1 MISKKMRF
9 MASILCMGILLS
21 GCAAKKTEPAGTT
34 TPPAGTTTAP
44 AETKPA
50 ASSKISEK
58 ERTLTV
64 LLSDNTSQPIKN
76 FGPAQQE
83 IFKKTNIKLEFQI
96 VPSSNFNDKKNIL
109 LASNNMPDLAC
120 ITSQDLIQYGPTGIF
135 LPLKSYIDKMPNFKG
150 FWDQYSNMTKY
161 LVGGEL
167 YGLQV
172 VARDETAN
180 GFGPIIRTDLLQKN
194 SLPTPTTFDELLDT
208 LAKLKK
214 LYPDSKPWTGR
225 KGTIQLLKTT
235 TYMLGSGYG
244 DDGLYYDFDVEGGK
258 YVFGPASKEFKKV
271 LEYLSKAYKAG
282 VLDPDFATTT
292 SEQFDSKMSSGK
304 SLFFIDNSGFCL
316 NYTKSLKKIDAN
328 AKLQAI
334 PYLKNSA
341 GQRRAVAYAT
351 TLTDRFY
358 GINAKVK
365 DPDTV
370 IKFMNWMY
378 GKEGSDISNYGVEGV
393 SFKYNSKN
401 EPEFIKDYVM
411 KFKDATPS
419 TYYAVFSD
427 MGITKLNFSLWA
439 ANTRPTFEIE
449 KLVGNWDSLS
459 DEYWALMAKENLSGG
474 AFVQPA
480 VNPALSEKD
489 AEKVKQLKLD
499 LNTMLDQEYNKYI
512 MGVEPID
519 NWDKVIEKQVKLG
532 VRDLEKIYND
542 ANAAYKKK

>member
-1 MISKKMRF
+1 MISKKTRII
-9 MASILCMGILLS
+9 ASILCMGILLP
-21 GCAAKKTEPAGTT
+21 GCSDKKTTPSADTNPAS
-34 TPPAGTTTAP
+34 
-44 AETKPA
+44 
-50 ASSKISEK
+50 SSKISDK

-64 LLSDNTSQPIKN
+64 LMTDSSTQPLKN

-83 IFKKTNIKLEFQI
+83 ILKKTNIKLEYQI

-109 LASNNMPDLAC
+109 LASNNMPDLALVTSKD
-120 ITSQDLIQYGPTGIF
+120 ITQYGPTGIF
-135 LPLKSYIDKMPNFKG
+135 LPLKKYIDKMPNYKG
-150 FWDQYSNMTKY
+150 FWDKNGDMSKY
-161 LVGGEL
+161 LVGDEL
-167 YGLQV
+167 YALQV

-180 GFGPIIRTDLLQKN
+180 GFGPIIRTDLLKKN
-194 SLPTPTTFDELLDT
+194 NLQTPTTFDELLDT
-208 LAKLKK
+208 LTKLKK
-214 LYPDSKPWTGR
+214 IYPDSKPWTGR

-235 TYMLGSGYG
+235 SYMLGSGYG
-244 DDGLYYDFDVEGGK
+244 DDGLYYDYDVEGGK
-258 YVFGPASKEFKKV
+258 YVYGPASKEFKKV

-292 SEQFDSKMSSGK
+292 AEQFDSKMSSGK

-316 NYTKSLKKIDAN
+316 NYTKSLKKVDAE

-358 GINAKVK
+358 AINGKVK

-370 IKFMNWMY
+370 IKFMDWMY
-378 GKEGSDISNYGVEGV
+378 SKEGSDISNYGVEGV

-439 ANTRPTFEIE
+439 GNTRQTFEIE
-449 KLVGNWDSLS
+449 KLAGNWDSLS
-459 DEYWALMAKENLSGG
+459 DEYWNLMAKENEKGG

-480 VNPALSEKD
+480 IDPPLSEKD
-489 AEKVKQLKLD
+489 AEKVKQLRLD
-499 LNTMLDQEYNKYI
+499 LNTMLTQEFNKYI

-519 NWDKVIEKQVKLG
+519 NWDKVIEKEVKLG

-542 ANAAYKKK
+542 ANAAYKK